1 MLLRYSSRPLAALG
15 VGYILVAGA
24 PAVRLSTAEV
34 NLPAGI
40 APPLREV
47 SRRTIT
53 AIFSGLALIGFSL
66 LSLAP
71 AYRTLGAALAFIA
84 GGIAL
89 GGGVG
94 QMLGFWEWAEYRE
107 QQEDKEDKARL
118 ERVMGAVDAPLSA
131 QGAIANVAH
140 GNTETASV
148 ETKFGPLVTTRTPD
162 GFRIQLG
169 DGEKSRRV
177 ELVRVEREV
186 LVPSEWANTSA
197 SLIQNGGEGQR
208 WEALLDL
215 YR

>member
-40 APPLREV
+40 APPLREA

-71 AYRTLGAALAFIA
+71 AYRTLGAALAFIV

-140 GNTETASV
+140 GDTETA
-148 ETKFGPLVTTRTPD
+148 
-162 GFRIQLG
+162 
-169 DGEKSRRV
+169 
-177 ELVRVEREV
+177 EV
-186 LVPSEWANTSA
+186 WPPGYNTHA
-197 SLIQNGGEGQR
+197 
-208 WEALLDL
+208 
-215 YR
+215 